1 MLLHRTT
8 ALNEGRK
15 AKLQQLVK
23 DRMAYQ
29 EYEAIRDAQERSI
42 EAGWTKRSRNAKRKT
57 KAKDKD
63 ANGANGASGTAHPPV
78 SLALLSAVEKR
89 HQLVSHLQ
97 PFFDEE
103 QNGRFFGLPHES
115 VFREVSAP
123 PDDDGV
129 SGLL

>member
-1 MLLHRTT
+1 M
-8 ALNEGRK
+8 
-15 AKLQQLVK
+15 QQLVN

-42 EAGWTKRSRNAKRKT
+42 EAGWTKRSRTVKRKP
-57 KAKDKD
+57 KAKD
-63 ANGANGASGTAHPPV
+63 NSGTTPGKPPV

-89 HQLVSHLQ
+89 YQLVSHLK
-97 PFFDEE
+97 PFFEAEE
-103 QNGRFFGLPHES
+103 VGRYFGIPQRS
-115 VFREVSAP
+115 VYREVQPP